1 MPSRLSIKT
10 LPTPE
15 IQGDDSYIKYR
26 PVTIEEA
33 RELRTKVTEVQNLQN
48 KALTE
53 YAVSQNKAVAD
64 LTDEE
69 KETAYE
75 TSGLTDDLLSFADKQ
90 LSKFILEW
98 NWVDDDGNPLP
109 QPKDDYK
116 VMGKLYTHEY
126 SFIMSLF
133 NPDENRAKN

>member
-75 TSGLTDDLLSFADKQ
+75 TSGLTDDLLNFADKQ

-109 QPKDDYK
+109 QPKDDYT

>member
-1 MPSRLSIKT
+1 MPSRIAIKNV
-10 LPTPE
+10 PTPT
-15 IQGDDSYIKYR
+15 IQGDDSYVKYR

-33 RELRTKVTEVQNLQN
+33 RELRTKASEIQKLQD
-48 KALTE
+48 KALVD
-53 YAVSQNKAVAD
+53 YAVSQNKATAD
-64 LTDEE
+64 LTDDE
-69 KETAYE
+69 KNTAYE

-90 LSKFILEW
+90 LSKFIIEW

-109 QPKDDYK
+109 QPKEDYK

-133 NPDENRAKN
+133 NPDENAAKN